1 MDIGEVIVIIMIILY
16 IGFVICFNSSLYKGI
31 KESWKS
37 KDWALAAYG
46 LFLFLVEILFF
57 LSIVCYYSQID

>member
-1 MDIGEVIVIIMIILY
+1 MDIGEVIAIILFILY
-16 IGFVICFNSSLYKGI
+16 VGFAICYNISLYKSI

-46 LFLFLVEILFF
+46 LVLFLVEILFF
-57 LSIVCYYSQID
+57 LSVVCYYSQID

>member
-1 MDIGEVIVIIMIILY
+1 MGKVIAIILFILY
-16 IGFVICFNSSLYKGI
+16 IGFAIYYNISLYKGL
-31 KESWKS
+31 KESWKH

-46 LFLFLVEILFF
+46 LVLFLVEILFF

>member
-1 MDIGEVIVIIMIILY
+1 MNIGEVIALILCILY
-16 IGFVICFNSSLYKGI
+16 IGFVICYNISLYKGI

-46 LFLFLVEILFF
+46 LVLFLV
-57 LSIVCYYSQID
+57 

>member
-1 MDIGEVIVIIMIILY
+1 MNIGEVIALILCILY
-16 IGFVICFNSSLYKGI
+16 IGFVICYNISLYKGI

-46 LFLFLVEILFF
+46 LVLFLVEILFF
-57 LSIVCYYSQID
+57 LGVVCYYSQID

>member
-1 MDIGEVIVIIMIILY
+1 MNIGEVIALILCILY
-16 IGFVICFNSSLYKGI
+16 IGFVICYNISLYKGI

-46 LFLFLVEILFF
+46 LFLFLVEIIFA
-57 LSIVCYYSQID
+57 LSLVCYYSQIN

>member
-1 MDIGEVIVIIMIILY
+1 MDIGEVIALILFILY
-16 IGFVICFNSSLYKGI
+16 VGFAICYNISLYKGI

-46 LFLFLVEILFF
+46 LVLFLVEILFF